1 MTSLDGATQH
11 FFLAAYKAQ
20 LPWICTL
27 ENVLKKSSFWAL
39 VILSVRSKASIP
51 SIGWKF
57 GKCHHGKLELWRLT
71 SKGFSLQAFQ
81 KWCQWTP
88 VLQAICLI
96 QICKKKTLL
105 VHVCKR
111 LVKENITDLKSLFL
125 ILVTRLLLAVL
136 DIIGSYGKFWA
147 KEGLWQQGEGR
158 HDMLT

>member
-11 FFLAAYKAQ
+11 LFLAAYKAR
-20 LPWICTL
+20 LPWICML

-39 VILSVRSKASIP
+39 VILSVRSKASVP

-57 GKCHHGKLELWRLT
+57 GKCHHGQLELWRLT
-71 SKGFSLQAFQ
+71 SQGFSLQAFQ
-81 KWCQWTP
+81 KRCQWTP
-88 VLQAICLI
+88 VPQAICLI

-111 LVKENITDLKSLFL
+111 LVKGNITDPKNLFS
-125 ILVTRLLLAVL
+125 ILVNRLLLAVL

-147 KEGLWQQGEGR
+147 KEGLWQQEEGR